1 MSETPPTCTACS
13 KEVDHWTVETC
24 WTEDH
29 DVIPEHFGICCDCF
43 EDWIEKHCR
52 LPDQPDY

>member
-1 MSETPPTCTACS
+1 MSETPTCTACS